1 MWPTE
6 RIRGGH
12 TSVRAMPRSYQVTPV
27 DPRAATGDTAKA
39 SQTQSRSTGEKRVS
53 PPPPGSQT
61 DKPDDTDRRGRRL
74 SLRRRAGRS
83 ALWRRD
89 LPWRGCGTQL
99 RQRRRFP
106 VRSLPELWGDANRGR
121 EAAGTVKEQ
130 QPREAAAEIGRGTG
144 RVSSPTMRVS
154 GG

>member
-12 TSVRAMPRSYQVTPV
+12 TSVKAMPRSYQVTPV

-61 DKPDDTDRRGRRL
+61 DEPDDTDRRGRRL
-74 SLRRRAGRS
+74 SLRRRAGAPR
-83 ALWRRD
+83 RHGRD
-89 LPWRGCGTQL
+89 LPRH
-99 RQRRRFP
+99 
-106 VRSLPELWGDANRGR
+106 ERGR
-121 EAAGTVKEQ
+121 QAVHADDDRDSSIAGVSRGS
-130 QPREAAAEIGRGTG
+130 PGRLPAPDT
-144 RVSSPTMRVS
+144 RSARNPQSRTL
-154 GG
+154 